1 MRRYKTVDSI
11 DLSKYDNKTILIVG
25 GGTST
30 LDRRWDNISYDYL
43 WTTNQFYL
51 QNRVLRKKVDLITI
65 GENVEL
71 TNETFIQKVKDDKPT
86 CIVEPYHTPLVGLE
100 LNDFCIATNVE
111 ALRYDIKPPAGVPH
125 DAVSMRAG
133 SALRLILLAMQT
145 TAKEILFVG
154 FDGHTKEF
162 DNPHAFTG
170 YKGPTKRQLA
180 ATYDERDISVV
191 NRFEGAY
198 RLLASLPGF
207 HRLQNLGEDLKYNIG
222 SKISRQYFPL
232 KLEHKKVIYGD

>member
-1 MRRYKTVDSI
+1 MRKYKAVDSI
-11 DLSKYDNKTILIVG
+11 DLSKYDSKTILVVG

-30 LDRRWDNISYDYL
+30 LDRRWDNLSFDYL

-51 QNRVLRKKVDLITI
+51 QNRLLRKKVDLITI
-65 GENVEL
+65 GENVDL
-71 TNETFIQKVKDDKPT
+71 LNEVFLQKVKDDKPT
-86 CIVEPYHTPLVGLE
+86 CIVEPRHNSLVGIE
-100 LNDFCIATNVE
+100 LNEFCRETNTE
-111 ALRYDIKPPAGVPH
+111 ALRYDIDPPAGISH
-125 DAVSMRAG
+125 DDISMRAG

-145 TAKEILFVG
+145 RAKEILFVG

-170 YKGPTKRQLA
+170 NTGATKRQIS
-180 ATYDERDISVV
+180 ATYDKKDISII

-222 SKISRQYFPL
+222 TKISRQFFPL
-232 KLEHKKVIYGD
+232 KLEYKKVIYGD